1 MGGIWKPFSQPEY
14 RRPWQI
20 IRLLKQIGRDIKWS
34 HQRIWRGYCD
44 YDLFSIDDWFMKI
57 MPGMLKVF
65 KETRHG
71 SPVAVNYHSH
81 AVFLDEEERNQD
93 VHGEWDKKLD
103 RMIFLL
109 GEMDEASCSQQNP
122 YEDAYFEAVQKLMEP
137 PVEHADGS
145 STHRYPDLKE
155 YPEHRELD
163 ENYHAEEKRLNQ
175 YRLDCKQEFFE
186 LFSTHFYDLWD

>member
-1 MGGIWKPFSQPEY
+1 MSGIWKPFSQPKY
-14 RRPWQI
+14 KRPWQI
-20 IRLLKQIGRDIKWS
+20 IRLIRQIGRDIKWS
-34 HQRIWRGYCD
+34 HQRIWKGYCD

-57 MPGMLKVF
+57 MPEMLRVF
-65 KETRHG
+65 KKTRHG

-93 VHGEWDKKLD
+93 VHEEWDKKLD

-109 GEMDEASCSQQNP
+109 GEMDETSCSQQNP
-122 YEDAYFEAVQKLMEP
+122 YVDAYVEAVQKLMEP

-155 YPEHRELD
+155 YPEYRELH
-163 ENYHAEEKRLNQ
+163 ENYHTEENRLKQ